1 MKKNVIR
8 GYIIL
13 AVLFIVLTVIAF
25 AAPFAKTGVFWTAY
39 LFAVVAIVYQIYIFK
54 VAFSGEGDVKSKF
67 YGIPIANVGIVY
79 LIAQLTVS
87 LLEMILALWMPFWV
101 ALILDVVITAIAIV
115 GCIAADVMRDEIV
128 RQDESLKKN
137 VANMRSLQSMTASL
151 AGQITNP
158 DIKKVVQ
165 NLAEEFKYS
174 DPVSSEQTLEIEAEL
189 CEQALELQK
198 ALIDGDDQSG
208 KELANKMLANLK
220 ERNRLCGLSK

>member
-8 GYIIL
+8 GYITL

-25 AAPFAKTGVFWTAY
+25 AAPFAKTSVFWIAY

-54 VAFSGEGDVKSKF
+54 VSFSGEGDVKSKF

-79 LIAQLTVS
+79 LIAQLIVS

-174 DPVSSEQTLEIEAEL
+174 DPVSSEQTLDIEAEL
-189 CEQALELQK
+189 REQALELQK

>member
-1 MKKNVIR
+1 
-8 GYIIL
+8 
-13 AVLFIVLTVIAF
+13 
-25 AAPFAKTGVFWTAY
+25 VFWIAY

-54 VAFSGEGDVKSKF
+54 VSFSGEGDVKSKF

-137 VANMRSLQSMTASL
+137 VTNMRSLQSMTASL

-174 DPVSSEQTLEIEAEL
+174 DPVSSEQTLDIEAEL
-189 CEQALELQK
+189 REQALELQK

>member
-8 GYIIL
+8 GYITL

-25 AAPFAKTGVFWTAY
+25 AVPFAKTSVFWTAY

-54 VAFSGEGDVKSKF
+54 VSFSGEGDVKSKF

-174 DPVSSEQTLEIEAEL
+174 DPVSSEQTLDIEAEL
-189 CEQALELQK
+189 REQALELQK